1 MKSSATKKVLAAL
14 LCGGMLLGSGN
25 CVPDN
30 FWVDLAGGAVGT
42 AVETAIG
49 EVVVNAISPGG
60 VNEVL
65 LTTGD
70 DPIDVNTQ

>member
-1 MKSSATKKVLAAL
+1 MKMIAKKKVLAAL

-30 FWVDLAGGAVGT
+30 FWADLASGAAAT
-42 AVETAIG
+42 AVDTAIG
-49 EVVVNAISPGG
+49 EVVVNAISPAG
-60 VNEVL
+60 VDEVL